1 LQDWSPALR
10 RADAGDF
17 VPRRFAKKVNEE
29 VTVLNAV
36 TARSPENAK
45 WPFVLESDR
54 ACLQMA
60 LTTVP
65 ERSTGPVIVYVRDTL
80 ELGRAS
86 VSETALT
93 LLRSRDDVAATGP
106 AAPLRWAA
114 DDLAHRSTFRPGS
127 AGSYRGRVR
136 CWTTP

>member
-29 VTVLNAV
+29 VTMLNAM

-54 ACLQMA
+54 DCLRMA
-60 LTTVP
+60 LSAIP
-65 ERSTGPVIVYVRDTL
+65 ERPTGPVIVYVRDTL
-80 ELGRAS
+80 ALGQAY

-93 LLRSRDDVAATGP
+93 LLKGRDDVAATGP
-106 AAPLRWAA
+106 AAPLGWHGDA
-114 DDLAHRSTFRPGS
+114 LGS
-127 AGSYRGRVR
+127 PFATV
-136 CWTTP
+136 P